1 MKKKPRVYKQKST
14 HEQRFLKNPQ
24 FWSVVVIYILIT
36 LHHYDNLTS
45 FRIMS
50 APDLPLGLTRHT
62 IDRIL
67 YLVPVILSSFIFG
80 SRGGLLTVV
89 AAFIA
94 MVPRALFITPYQM
107 AALWETGMITL
118 IGTLAPL
125 GLDLYKKQEVQLGE
139 TIEQLESTQRE
150 LHTTVEVSREQE
162 KQLAV
167 INSFSVMLSKSL
179 EFEEVMKTTVDMVK
193 GIMQVEVVLVFSLHE
208 NLEELRLIAYSGI
221 HEDSATALERMRL
234 GEGVCGRVA
243 ETGQPLVV
251 NDITKEPQLCNETVK
266 EEHLKSE
273 LSVPLMAHGKI
284 MGTLCVA
291 TRSERKL
298 KPADVELLRALG
310 NLIGVAMRN
319 VNLYSER
326 MIAAERMRLSEQ
338 RYRQIFE
345 NAHDAIWVQDLSGT
359 VIAAN
364 QAAGELFGYE
374 LKALVGMDSE
384 KLFSGKDYTFSQAIQ
399 KNLLNGLGGHHS
411 YKQAIV
417 REDGS
422 EAYVMLSTNLVSSN
436 SHPDGIQ
443 FIGRDISNEVRMQE
457 NQQFYLQ
464 QITKAH
470 EEERLRISRD
480 LHDSA
485 AQSLI
490 ATLRSLEKF
499 CEEEDQL
506 SQHRLDLLWIYH
518 KQLKGALQEIRQVSR
533 DLRPSIIDQLGLL
546 PAVEWLVEQQKAE
559 HGLDASLSIKGEE
572 RRFSEEQE
580 VTLFRIIQEA
590 LRNVVRHAEATEVR
604 VAIVFKETETVVSII
619 DNGSGFELP
628 ESLGELSRLGKLGV
642 DGMMTRTR
650 LVGGTFDMQ
659 SSPGEGTAIVI
670 VVPE

>member
-1 MKKKPRVYKQKST
+1 
-14 HEQRFLKNPQ
+14 
-24 FWSVVVIYILIT
+24 
-36 LHHYDNLTS
+36 
-45 FRIMS
+45 MS
-50 APDLPLGLTRHT
+50 APDLPLGFTRHT

-80 SRGGLLTVV
+80 SRGGLIVV
-89 AAFIA
+89 AAAFIA
-94 MVPRALFITPYQM
+94 MVPRALFITPYHM

-118 IGTLAPL
+118 ISTLAPL

-208 NLEELRLIAYSGI
+208 NLEELRLIAHSGI
-221 HEDSATALERMRL
+221 HEDSATALDGMKL
-234 GEGVCGRVA
+234 GEGVCGKVA

-251 NDITKEPQLCNETVK
+251 NDIAKEPELCSETVK
-266 EEHLKSE
+266 EEHLRSE

-326 MIAAERMRLSEQ
+326 MVATEQLRLSEK
-338 RYRQIFE
+338 RYRQLFE
-345 NAHDAIWVQDLSGT
+345 NAHDAIWVQNLSGT

-364 QAAGELFGYE
+364 EAAGKLFGYD
-374 LKALVGMDSE
+374 LPALIGSHSE
-384 KLFSGKDYTFSQAIQ
+384 KFFSDKDYAFSLAIQ
-399 KNLLNGLGGHHS
+399 KNLLNNYGGHQS
-411 YKQAIV
+411 YAQEIIRK
-417 REDGS
+417 DDS
-422 EAYVMLSTNLVSSN
+422 KAYVMLSANLVSNN
-436 SHPDGIQ
+436 SSSDGIQ
-443 FIGRDISNEVRMQE
+443 FIGRDITNEVRMQE
-457 NQQFYLQ
+457 NQRFYLE

-480 LHDSA
+480 LHDST

-499 CEEEDQL
+499 CEEDDRL
-506 SQHRLDLLWIYH
+506 SQERLDLLWVYH

-546 PAVEWLVEQQKAE
+546 PAVEWLIDQQKAE
-559 HGLDASLSIKGEE
+559 HGLEAKLSIKGDE
-572 RRFSEEQE
+572 RRYTQEVE

-590 LRNVVRHAEATEVR
+590 LRNVVRHAGATNVNVTFGFEE
-604 VAIVFKETETVVSII
+604 KETIVSII
-619 DNGSGFELP
+619 DNGKGFELP
-628 ESLGELSRLGKLGV
+628 ESLGGLSRLGKLGV
-642 DGMMTRTR
+642 DGMETRAR
-650 LVGGTFDMQ
+650 LVGGTFDIQ
-659 SSPGEGTAIVI
+659 TSPGEGTAIVV
-670 VVPE
+670 VVPA

>member
-1 MKKKPRVYKQKST
+1 
-14 HEQRFLKNPQ
+14 
-24 FWSVVVIYILIT
+24 
-36 LHHYDNLTS
+36 
-45 FRIMS
+45 
-50 APDLPLGLTRHT
+50 
-62 IDRIL
+62 
-67 YLVPVILSSFIFG
+67 
-80 SRGGLLTVV
+80 
-89 AAFIA
+89 
-94 MVPRALFITPYQM
+94 
-107 AALWETGMITL
+107 MITL
-118 IGTLAPL
+118 ISTLAPL

-243 ETGQPLVV
+243 ETGQPLMVD
-251 NDITKEPQLCNETVK
+251 DITKEPELCNETVK
-266 EEHLKSE
+266 DEQLKSE
-273 LSVPLMAHGKI
+273 ISVPLMAHGKI

-326 MIAAERMRLSEQ
+326 MVAAEQLRLSEK

-374 LKALVGMDSE
+374 LHTLVGMDSE
-384 KLFSGKDYTFSQAIQ
+384 KFFPDKDYAFSQAIQ
-399 KNLLNGLGGHHS
+399 KNLLNGLNGHHS
-411 YKQAIV
+411 YKQEIV

-422 EAYVMLSTNLVSSN
+422 KAYVMLSTNLVSSN

-443 FIGRDISNEVRMQE
+443 FIGRDITNEVRMQE
-457 NQQFYLQ
+457 NQRFYLE

-499 CEEEDQL
+499 CEEEDRL
-506 SQHRLDLLWIYH
+506 SQRRLDLLWIYH

-572 RRFSEEQE
+572 RRFSKEQE

-590 LRNVVRHAEATEVR
+590 LRNVVRHAEATEVK
-604 VAIVFKETETVVSII
+604 VAIVFKETDTVVSII

-642 DGMMTRTR
+642 DGMMTRAR

-659 SSPGEGTAIVI
+659 TSPGEGTAIAV
-670 VVPE
+670 VVPS